1 MTIQFGFTKKD
12 LVRWQDKSF
21 VLPGKKETAV
31 IIFHGWSALPK
42 QTKALATFINKEGYL
57 TYSPLFSG
65 HGTHPDNLL
74 ETKKEHWIADAEK
87 AVKFVKAQKGIKRIV
102 LVGISLGGNISL
114 LISQKLKVDGIVLLG
129 TPIHFKNHFGV
140 WIGSVFA
147 PFFKKYL
154 KKNYP
159 KSIQRDFDFL
169 NATSYQYYPIKSV
182 REVLRSMRSCAFSLR
197 KVTAPIFIL
206 QTSKDY
212 IVAKYSPW
220 VIYNS
225 VSSKIKKLQWVKLQK
240 EDHVFV
246 QSETKDSFALI
257 LNFIEQINATNK
269 SK

>member
-1 MTIQFGFTKKD
+1 MQFGFTKED
-12 LVRWQDKSF
+12 LIRWQDSSF
-21 VLPGKKETAV
+21 MLQGKKETAV

-42 QTKALATFINKEGYL
+42 QTRSLAEFINKQGYL
-57 TYSPLFSG
+57 TYSPLFKG
-65 HGTHPDNLL
+65 HGTHPDDL
-74 ETKKEHWIADAEK
+74 ADARKEDWLNDAKLAIEK
-87 AVKFVKAQKGIKRIV
+87 VKTQKGIKKVV

-114 LISQKLKVDGIVLLG
+114 LISQKMKVDGVVLLG

-140 WIGSVFA
+140 WIASIFV

-154 KKNYP
+154 KKSYP

-169 NATSYQYYPIKSV
+169 NTTSYQYYPTKSV
-182 REVLRSMRSCAFSLR
+182 REVLRSMRSCSFSLP
-197 KVTAPIFIL
+197 KVTTPTFIL

-225 VSSKIKKLQWVKLQK
+225 IGSKVKKLQWIKLQK

-246 QSETKDSFALI
+246 QDEMKDCYILI
-257 LNFIEQINATNK
+257 SNFIDQISSQGNK
-269 SK
+269 